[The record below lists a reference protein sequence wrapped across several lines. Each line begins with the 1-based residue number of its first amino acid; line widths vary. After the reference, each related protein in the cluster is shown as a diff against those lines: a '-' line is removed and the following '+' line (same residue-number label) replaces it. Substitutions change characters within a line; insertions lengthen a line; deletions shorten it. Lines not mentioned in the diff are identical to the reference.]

1 MPYSPRPDYYREAL
15 AEKSAFWADL
25 YALTMSQ
32 ALFTNEKHNINT
44 TFQAFIR
51 KPPFGGS
58 YLVTGGQNIIAE
70 WLDKNWKFTQRNIEQ
85 MREKTARNPVSG
97 AMTPL
102 FTPAFIDMVKNAK
115 LELTIDAM
123 EEGELA
129 FPDEPIYRVHGP
141 VWQCLMIEAAL
152 LNALNSQSLFAT
164 LATRMKEA
172 TASQHAVSFTQHAD
186 RDPILEFGLRR
197 AQDVGGIAPS
207 RGAYI
212 GGVDATSNLLA
223 EEYYGIPTQGTF
235 AHALVMLYEDE
246 LAAFT
251 EYAKAMPNNGIF
263 LVDTYNTLEGVKKA
277 CKACKD
283 AGASMKG
290 IRLDSGDLAYLS
302 KESRK
307 ILDREG
313 FTDARIAAS
322 NDLDEQEILKLKR
335 GGAKIDIW
343 GVGTNLVTSK
353 SQPALG
359 AVYKLVAVFDP
370 RLSMKEIEALREGV
384 NSGEKSAD
392 ALSKMMRDVIKLGE
406 RPPPGQ
412 LEKATTPGEQEVL
425 RFLYN
430 DAADGW
436 RLDGDTIYPAS
447 GVLPVRREKGAGPFD
462 GYLTAPVTSVPKDD
476 PYHAKTFPIGTPVA
490 LPLKSMFNHGDMKWL
505 AKTVHEAREYAR
517 EAFALLG
524 PDYKQLDHART
535 YGVGLEKNLY
545 REREDLIRAL
555 RSPPQP

>member
-1 MPYSPRPDYYREAL
+1 MPYTPRPDYYREVL

-32 ALFTNEKHNINT
+32 ALFTNNKHDINT

-85 MREKTARNPVSG
+85 MRDKKVLNPKTG
-97 AMTPL
+97 QQEPL
-102 FTPAFIDMVKNAK
+102 FTPEFIDMVKDAK

-123 EEGELA
+123 EEGEIA

-152 LNALNSQSLFAT
+152 LNSLNSQSLFAT
-164 LATRMKEA
+164 LATRLKEA
-172 TASQHAVSFTQHAD
+172 TASQHVVTFTKHPD

-197 AQDVGGIAPS
+197 AQDVGGIAPT

-223 EEYYGIPTQGTF
+223 EEYYNIPTQGTF

-246 LAAFT
+246 LQAFT
-251 EYAKAMPNNGIF
+251 EYAQAMPHNGVF
-263 LVDTYNTLEGVKKA
+263 LVDTYSTLEGVKKA
-277 CKACKD
+277 CQACKA

-290 IRLDSGDLAYLS
+290 IRLDSGDLGYLS
-302 KESRK
+302 KEARK
-307 ILDREG
+307 ILDAAG
-313 FTDARIAAS
+313 FTDAKIAAS
-322 NDLDEQEILKLKR
+322 NDLDEAEILKLKR
-335 GGAKIDIW
+335 NGAKIDIW

-353 SQPALG
+353 AQPALG
-359 AVYKLVAVFDP
+359 AVYKLVSVFDEG
-370 RLSMKEIEALREGV
+370 LSMEEIEALRDAV
-384 NSGEKSAD
+384 NAGEKSPA
-392 ALSKMMRDVIKLGE
+392 ALSNVMRDVIKLGE

-430 DAADGW
+430 DAATGW
-436 RLDGDTIYPAS
+436 RMDGDTIYPAS
-447 GVLPVRREKGAGPFD
+447 GILPIRRDANAGPGVGF
-462 GYLTAPVTSVPKDD
+462 LTQPVTSIPKDD
-476 PYHAKTFPIGTPVA
+476 PYHVKTFPAGTPVA
-490 LPLKSMFNHGDMKWL
+490 LPLKGMFNKGAMTWL
-505 AKTVHEAREYAR
+505 AKTVHEARDYAR
-517 EAFALLG
+517 DAYSLLH
-524 PDYKQLDHART
+524 PDHKNLDHPRP
-535 YGVGLEKNLY
+535 YGVGLEKGLY
-545 REREDLIRAL
+545 HRRADMITTL
-555 RSPPQP
+555 RSGPQV